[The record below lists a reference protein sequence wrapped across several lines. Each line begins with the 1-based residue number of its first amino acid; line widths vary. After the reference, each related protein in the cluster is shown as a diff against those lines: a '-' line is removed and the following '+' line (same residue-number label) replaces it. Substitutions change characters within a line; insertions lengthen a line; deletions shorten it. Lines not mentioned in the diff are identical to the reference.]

1 MWRNV
6 IFFLLSKVLSF
17 VSDDLRQGCLF
28 VQKEEIENVL
38 QMQNNDTNHYKSIK
52 TNLLL
57 KPPEKY

>member
-17 VSDDLRQGCLF
+17 GLWWFEAGLF

-57 KPPEKY
+57 KPPGKY